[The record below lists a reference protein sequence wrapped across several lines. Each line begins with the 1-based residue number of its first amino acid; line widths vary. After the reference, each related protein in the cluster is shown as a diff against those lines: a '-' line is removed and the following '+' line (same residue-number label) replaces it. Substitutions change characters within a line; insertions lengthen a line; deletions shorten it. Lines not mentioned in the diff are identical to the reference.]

1 MAASTKKVRGITIK
15 LDADTQGIAEAY
27 GKLTSHVNK
36 AQKSIADCNKLLSDA
51 TPAERVQLL
60 TMKQNE
66 LANAILATKARI
78 EAEQK
83 WLAELEAKDSTPE
96 VIRAHEALERQIIDD
111 ATRLQEFQQQLA
123 DITNVN
129 SVENLTKQI
138 ADLDIQLGES
148 LDRVKELNKQIASSE
163 GTAKVEALNA
173 KQQELANA
181 VQLAQEKLS
190 AEQKLLAEISTRD
203 STPSV
208 IKQQKELEKQIEKDS
223 KQVETLQKELKEAG
237 DAVVIEPLKD
247 AIKTIGSELDYSK
260 EKIKDFDR
268 TIKNSTGDEKIAA
281 INGKQKELNKAIELS
296 QEKLKNEEKLLKEL
310 KSRNTTGEV
319 TREQREL
326 EKQIERS
333 KRETELLNE
342 ELKELAREA
351 KLEPLRKSVADVNK
365 EYDKSR
371 AKLEEIN
378 SKIGSTK
385 GRERI
390 EALKEKQVELNKAF
404 DLSKEKIER
413 EKNLLAELEKSDSTP
428 EIVKEQENL
437 RDALEKDEAELAEL
451 SGALQQWGSL
461 AKQEALVVAQR
472 FKEVG
477 DAFAGIG
484 QKMMTAGSIMTATV
498 TTPIIRAGKTLL
510 DLSTDFESAM
520 AKVRSVTL
528 TATETQMDQLA
539 EAAINLS
546 ESSKYSATE
555 AADALYYM
563 GLAGWDAAE
572 MMSALP
578 NVLNLAAAGDMDLAR
593 ASDIVTDYVTAFG
606 LTADESTHLV
616 DVLAQTMANANTDV
630 DQLGQAF
637 SYVAPVAGA
646 LGYTVDDVSHALGI
660 MANNGI
666 KGSKAGTA
674 LRMLMSRLAKPTG
687 EVQRAIDQLGLSLT
701 DADGNM
707 YSFHE
712 VLGQIRSA
720 FGNLQI
726 PTEQFTS
733 SLADLDEALENGEL
747 TEDDYTAA
755 LEELMETAYGAA
767 GAEKAKLAA
776 TIAGTRAMSGML
788 AIINATEEDYN
799 GLYETISDATGATKE
814 IANVMLDT
822 TEGSMAKLKHQLENI
837 GREIGQILIPHVERI
852 ISITKDLAK
861 RFKNLS
867 EDTKNTIVT
876 IAALTAAIGPLLLVG
891 GGLLTGVGKLAS
903 AVGGIITLFAT
914 HPIVAVIGAVAAGIA
929 TVAAVS
935 ANAAQKHREEIA
947 ELYGLTDAQEQ
958 VIDEINDLKTSYEEL
973 QETRENRLKVA
984 DDEIKKNEG
993 LLESLKECADANGT
1007 LKDGME
1013 GRARYIANEL
1023 YDAYGIEININD
1035 GIISKYGEVV
1045 GAIEEVIEA
1054 KRRDAIM
1061 SAYEPEYQEALA
1073 KSSEAATAAAYA
1085 LGEYNEQVKLE
1096 EKYTNLAAEAQAD
1109 MEKYVGT
1116 NTEKFKDAQAAYER
1130 YTEAAQAAHDAQGDL
1145 WQSYQDAIAVSNEY
1159 QVVIEN
1165 YGEVM
1170 EAVASGSTEAM
1181 NFAITKLT
1189 NNFKTANTAT
1199 QQELAEQLGSFR
1211 SQYQYLK
1218 QAVADG
1224 MPGVTQE
1231 MVDQM
1236 GNLVKAAEAELYGL
1250 EFKLPIPEPP
1260 TPEQLKTVRDRAGL
1274 LAKEA
1279 IDAFSG
1285 VSAYDSGAYF
1295 AKGFA
1300 RGIEDNISAATSAA
1314 TRMANKAKEV
1324 PNYILDIGS
1333 PSREMAKTGRFFT
1346 EGFAIGIADEQ
1357 KEAINAA
1364 AEMARSAMNAVG
1376 TPSFGGNWNTP
1387 FGGGNVNNTTYGAI
1401 NVTVNGANTSNAD
1414 ELAQIIADRIN
1425 REVNHRKLVTA

>member
-27 GKLTSHVNK
+27 GKLTTQVNR
-36 AQKSIADCNKLLSDA
+36 AQRALQDVNKLLNDA
-51 TPAERVQLL
+51 TPQERAALL
-60 TMKQNE
+60 EQKQSE
-66 LANAILATKARI
+66 LTRAI
-78 EAEQK
+78 EATSQKLEEEQK
-83 WLAELEAKDSTPE
+83 WLAELKRKDSTPE
-96 VIRAHEALERQIIDD
+96 VERAQEALERQIIDD
-111 ATRLQEFQQQLA
+111 TRRLQEFQTELA
-123 DITNVN
+123 NIGKEDKIGP
-129 SVENLTKQI
+129 LR
-138 ADLDIQLGES
+138 
-148 LDRVKELNKQIASSE
+148 DRVKDLNEKFATSKTRLELINKEINNSKGKERIDALRKKQEELN
-163 GTAKVEALNA
+163 TAFGLA
-173 KQQELANA
+173 K
-181 VQLAQEKLS
+181 EKLET
-190 AEQKLLAEISTRD
+190 EQKLLAE
-203 STPSV
+203 
-208 IKQQKELEKQIEKDS
+208 L
-223 KQVETLQKELKEAG
+223 
-237 DAVVIEPLKD
+237 
-247 AIKTIGSELDYSK
+247 
-260 EKIKDFDR
+260 
-268 TIKNSTGDEKIAA
+268 DEK
-281 INGKQKELNKAIELS
+281 
-296 QEKLKNEEKLLKEL
+296 
-310 KSRNTTGEV
+310 
-319 TREQREL
+319 
-326 EKQIERS
+326 
-333 KRETELLNE
+333 
-342 ELKELAREA
+342 
-351 KLEPLRKSVADVNK
+351 
-365 EYDKSR
+365 
-371 AKLEEIN
+371 
-378 SKIGSTK
+378 
-385 GRERI
+385 
-390 EALKEKQVELNKAF
+390 
-404 DLSKEKIER
+404 
-413 EKNLLAELEKSDSTP
+413 DSTP
-428 EIVKEQENL
+428 EVREEQEKL
-437 RDALEKDEAELAEL
+437 RRQIELDEAEFKEL
-451 SGALQQWGSL
+451 ETAVTTWGSV
-461 AKQEALVVAQR
+461 AKQEALIVAQKFDELGTR
-472 FKEVG
+472 ISG
-477 DAFAGIG
+477 LG
-484 QKMMTAGSIMTATV
+484 QRMMTAGGIMTATI
-498 TTPIIRAGKTLL
+498 TTPIVRAGKTLL
-510 DLSTDFESAM
+510 DLSTDFESTM

-528 TATETQMDQLA
+528 GATETQMDQLA

-616 DVLAQTMANANTDV
+616 DVLAQTMANSNTDV

-903 AVGGIITLFAT
+903 AIGGIITLFAT

-1023 YDAYGIEININD
+1023 YEAYGIEININD

-1045 GAIEEVIEA
+1045 GAIEEVIAA

-1073 KSSEAATAAAYA
+1073 KSSEAATAAAFA

-1116 NTEKFKDAQAAYER
+1116 NTEKFKDAQAAYEK

-1236 GNLVKAAEAELYGL
+1236 KLLVDAAEAEFYGL
-1250 EFKLPIPEPP
+1250 EFDLPVPDAP
-1260 TPEQLKTVRDRAGL
+1260 TQDELTLTTRRARE
-1274 LAKEA
+1274 LAKAAAQGLE
-1279 IDAFSG
+1279 D
-1285 VSAYDSGAYF
+1285 VSAYDSGAWF

-1300 RGIEDNISAATSAA
+1300 QGIEDNISAATSAA
-1314 TRMANKAKEV
+1314 TRMANKAKDI
-1324 PNYILDIGS
+1324 PNYVLDIHS
-1333 PSREMAKTGRFFT
+1333 PSRVMEKTGRYFT
-1346 EGFAIGIADEQ
+1346 EGFAIGIADEE
-1357 KEAINAA
+1357 KEAIAA
-1364 AEMARSAMNAVG
+1364 AADMARSAMSAVG
-1376 TPSFGGNWNTP
+1376 SPVPGMNWNTP
-1387 FGGGNVNNTTYGAI
+1387 YGGGNVNNTTYGAI
-1401 NVTVNGANTSNAD
+1401 NVTVNGANASNAD
-1414 ELAQIIADRIN
+1414 ELAQIIADKIN

>member
-27 GKLTSHVNK
+27 GKLTTQVNR
-36 AQKSIADCNKLLSDA
+36 AQRALQDVNKLLNDA
-51 TPAERVQLL
+51 TPQERAALL
-60 TMKQNE
+60 EQKQSE
-66 LANAILATKARI
+66 LTRAI
-78 EAEQK
+78 EATSQKLEEEQK
-83 WLAELEAKDSTPE
+83 WLAELKRKDSTPE
-96 VIRAHEALERQIIDD
+96 VERAQEALERQIIDD
-111 ATRLQEFQQQLA
+111 TRRLQEFQTELA
-123 DITNVN
+123 NIGKEDKIGP
-129 SVENLTKQI
+129 LR
-138 ADLDIQLGES
+138 
-148 LDRVKELNKQIASSE
+148 DRVKDLNEKFATSKTRLELINKEINNSKGKERIDALRKKQEELN
-163 GTAKVEALNA
+163 TAFGLA
-173 KQQELANA
+173 K
-181 VQLAQEKLS
+181 EKLET
-190 AEQKLLAEISTRD
+190 EQKLLAE
-203 STPSV
+203 
-208 IKQQKELEKQIEKDS
+208 L
-223 KQVETLQKELKEAG
+223 
-237 DAVVIEPLKD
+237 
-247 AIKTIGSELDYSK
+247 
-260 EKIKDFDR
+260 
-268 TIKNSTGDEKIAA
+268 DEK
-281 INGKQKELNKAIELS
+281 
-296 QEKLKNEEKLLKEL
+296 
-310 KSRNTTGEV
+310 
-319 TREQREL
+319 
-326 EKQIERS
+326 
-333 KRETELLNE
+333 
-342 ELKELAREA
+342 
-351 KLEPLRKSVADVNK
+351 
-365 EYDKSR
+365 
-371 AKLEEIN
+371 
-378 SKIGSTK
+378 
-385 GRERI
+385 
-390 EALKEKQVELNKAF
+390 
-404 DLSKEKIER
+404 
-413 EKNLLAELEKSDSTP
+413 DSTP
-428 EIVKEQENL
+428 EVREEQEKL
-437 RDALEKDEAELAEL
+437 RRQIELDEAEFKEL
-451 SGALQQWGSL
+451 ETAVTTWGSV
-461 AKQEALVVAQR
+461 AKQEALIVAQKFDELGTR
-472 FKEVG
+472 ISG
-477 DAFAGIG
+477 LG
-484 QKMMTAGSIMTATV
+484 QRMMTAGGIMTATI
-498 TTPIIRAGKTLL
+498 TTPIVRAGKTLL
-510 DLSTDFESAM
+510 DLSTDFESTM

-528 TATETQMDQLA
+528 SATETQMDQLA
-539 EAAINLS
+539 DAAINLS

-616 DVLAQTMANANTDV
+616 DVLAQTMANSNTDV

-903 AVGGIITLFAT
+903 AIGGIITLFAT

-1023 YDAYGIEININD
+1023 YEAYGIEININD

-1045 GAIEEVIEA
+1045 GAIEEVIAA

-1073 KSSEAATAAAYA
+1073 KSSEAATAAAFA

-1116 NTEKFKDAQAAYER
+1116 NTEKFKDAQAAYEK

-1236 GNLVKAAEAELYGL
+1236 KLLVDAAEAEFYGL
-1250 EFKLPIPEPP
+1250 EFDLPVPDAP
-1260 TPEQLKTVRDRAGL
+1260 TQDELTLTTRRARE
-1274 LAKEA
+1274 LAKAAAQGLE
-1279 IDAFSG
+1279 D
-1285 VSAYDSGAYF
+1285 VSAYDSGAWF

-1300 RGIEDNISAATSAA
+1300 QGIEDNISAATSAA
-1314 TRMANKAKEV
+1314 TRMANKAKDI
-1324 PNYILDIGS
+1324 PNYVLDIHS
-1333 PSREMAKTGRFFT
+1333 PSRVMEKTGRFFT
-1346 EGFAIGIADEQ
+1346 EGFAIGIADEE
-1357 KEAINAA
+1357 KEAIAA
-1364 AEMARSAMNAVG
+1364 AADMARSAMNAVG
-1376 TPSFGGNWNTP
+1376 TPTPGMNWNTP
-1387 FGGGNVNNTTYGAI
+1387 FGGGNVSNTYGAI
-1401 NVTVNGANTSNAD
+1401 NVTVNGANASNAD
-1414 ELAQIIADRIN
+1414 ELAQIIADKIN

>member
-27 GKLTSHVNK
+27 GKLTSHISK
-36 AQKSIADCNKLLSDA
+36 AQKSLTDVNKLLSDA
-51 TPAERVQLL
+51 TPAERIQLL

-83 WLAELEAKDSTPE
+83 WLAELEQKDSTPE

-111 ATRLQEFQQQLA
+111 STKLQEFQQQLS

-129 SVENLTKQI
+129 SVENLTNQMV
-138 ADLDIQLGES
+138 DLDTRLGES
-148 LDRVKELNKQIASSE
+148 LDRVKDLNKQIASSE

-173 KQQELANA
+173 KHQELANA
-181 VQLAQEKLS
+181 VSLAQEKL
-190 AEQKLLAEISTRD
+190 AVEQKLLAEISKRD
-203 STPSV
+203 TTPSV
-208 IKQQKELEKQIEKDS
+208 VKQQKELEKQIEKDA
-223 KQVETLQKELKEAG
+223 KQVESLQKELKEAG
-237 DAVVIEPLKD
+237 DAAVIEPLKD
-247 AIKTIGSELDYSK
+247 AIKNIGSELDYSK
-260 EKIKDFDR
+260 EKIRDFDR

-281 INGKQKELNKAIELS
+281 INGKQEELNKAIELS
-296 QEKLKNEEKLLKEL
+296 QEKLQNEEKLLREL
-310 KSRNTTGEV
+310 KNRNTTGEV

-333 KRETELLNE
+333 KKETELLQQ
-342 ELKELAREA
+342 ELKEIAREA
-351 KLEPLRKSVADVNK
+351 TLEPLRKSVADVNK

-371 AKLEEIN
+371 EKLEEIN
-378 SKIGSTK
+378 AKIGSTK

-413 EKNLLAELEKSDSTP
+413 EKALLAELEKSDSTP
-428 EIVKEQENL
+428 EIVQEQEKL
-437 RDALEKDEAELAEL
+437 REALEKDEAEFEEL
-451 SGALQQWGSL
+451 SNAVRQWGSL
-461 AKQEALVVAQR
+461 AKQEALAVADDFER
-472 FKEVG
+472 
-477 DAFAGIG
+477 IG
-484 QKMMTAGSIMTATV
+484 SKLDSIGSKMRNAGSMMTATV
-498 TTPIIRAGKTLL
+498 TLPILKAGKSLYE
-510 DLSTDFESAM
+510 LSTDFESAM

-528 TATETQMDQLA
+528 GATTEQMDQLA
-539 EAAINLS
+539 DAAINLS
-546 ESSKYSATE
+546 ESSKFSATE

-606 LTADESTHLV
+606 LTADESTRLV
-616 DVLAQTMANANTDV
+616 DVMAKTMANSNTDI
-630 DQLGQAF
+630 DQMGQAF

-646 LGYTVDDVSHALGI
+646 LGYSVEDVSHALGL

-666 KGSKAGTA
+666 KGSKAGTS
-674 LRMLMSRLAKPTG
+674 LRMLMSRLAKPTQDTAAAMKYLG
-687 EVQRAIDQLGLSLT
+687 ISLSDQEGNAYTFREILDQLRESLSDLPT
-701 DADGNM
+701 
-707 YSFHE
+707 
-712 VLGQIRSA
+712 
-720 FGNLQI
+720 
-726 PTEQFTS
+726 PTEHFQEE
-733 SLADLDEALENGEL
+733 LAELDSQLEEGSITEEDYSVALDELINRNWEGV
-747 TEDDYTAA
+747 DV
-755 LEELMETAYGAA
+755 
-767 GAEKAKLAA
+767 EKARLAA
-776 TIAGTRAMSGML
+776 TLAGTRALSGML
-788 AIINATEEDYN
+788 AIVNTTEEEYE
-799 GLYETISDATGATKE
+799 GLYKIIGDSTGATKE
-814 IANVMLDT
+814 IAEVMLDT
-822 TEGSMAKLKHQLENI
+822 TEGAMAKMKHQLENI
-837 GREIGQILIPHVERI
+837 GREFGDMLIPYIEKGIYAVKDIAKQFRNM
-852 ISITKDLAK
+852 SDSTKD
-861 RFKNLS
+861 
-867 EDTKNTIVT
+867 TILK
-876 IAALTAAIGPLLLVG
+876 IALVVAAIGPLLAVG
-891 GGLLTGVGKLAS
+891 GTLLSGVGKLTTAI
-903 AVGGIITLFAT
+903 GGIITLFAT
-914 HPIVAVIGAVAAGIA
+914 HPILATIGAAATLIGGLAIA
-929 TVAAVS
+929 AH
-935 ANAAQKHREEIA
+935 NAAQKHKEEIA
-947 ELYGLTDAQEQ
+947 ELYGLTDAQEE
-958 VIDEINDLKTSYEEL
+958 VIDRVKDLKASYDDLTDTRERRLSVAEDEIN
-973 QETRENRLKVA
+973 
-984 DDEIKKNEG
+984 KNKG
-993 LLESLKECADANGT
+993 LLESLRECADANGT
-1007 LKDGME
+1007 IKDGME
-1013 GRARYIANEL
+1013 WRAKYIAGEL
-1023 YDAYGIEININD
+1023 SDAYGIEIKIND
-1035 GIISKYGEVV
+1035 GIISKYQEVV
-1045 GAIEEVIEA
+1045 DAIEDIIEA
-1054 KRRDAIM
+1054 KRREAIM

-1073 KSSEAATAAAYA
+1073 KSGEAASAAAYA
-1085 LGEYNEQVKLE
+1085 LGEYNKQVELE
-1096 EKYTNLAAEAQAD
+1096 KEYQEKAAEALAL
-1109 MEKYVGT
+1109 MNEYVGT
-1116 NTEKFKDAQAAYER
+1116 DTKKHQEAQAAYER
-1130 YTEAAQAAHDAQGDL
+1130 YTEAAQAAHDAQSDL
-1145 WQSYQDAIAVSNEY
+1145 WQAYQDAIEISNEY
-1159 QVVIEN
+1159 QVTIEN

-1181 NFAITKLT
+1181 NFALTKLT

-1199 QQELAEQLGSFR
+1199 QAELTEQLGSFR
-1211 SQYQYLK
+1211 TQYQYLK

-1250 EFKLPIPEPP
+1250 EFKLPVPEPP
-1260 TPEQLKTVRDRAGL
+1260 TPEQLKTVRERAGL

-1300 RGIEDNISAATSAA
+1300 QGIEDNISAATSAA

-1346 EGFAIGIADEQ
+1346 EGFAIGIADEER
-1357 KEAINAA
+1357 EAINAA
-1364 AEMARSAMNAVG
+1364 AEMARSAMAAVG